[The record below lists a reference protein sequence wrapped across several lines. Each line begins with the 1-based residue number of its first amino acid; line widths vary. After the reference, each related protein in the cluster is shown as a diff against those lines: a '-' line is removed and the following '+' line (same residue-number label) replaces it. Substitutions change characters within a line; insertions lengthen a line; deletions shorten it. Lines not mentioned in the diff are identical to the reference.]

1 MSEPTNV
8 FQQKGQHIK
17 TGNLT
22 FLTTQVTRWK
32 QLTKIIQPI
41 LPQPEQWQVV
51 CYQHG
56 VLIITGENQAMI
68 SQLSYLQSQYISK
81 LSQLEGLKDLQ
92 RIQVRLR
99 NKTISTA
106 PSSSEPSKSI
116 PPETQEMLRSAADFV
131 SDPKLS
137 QALLRLASNKK

>member
-8 FQQKGQHIK
+8 FQPKGQHIK

-22 FLTTQVTRWK
+22 FLTTQVTQWK
-32 QLTKIIQPI
+32 QLTKIIQPL

-56 VLIITGENQAMI
+56 VLTITGENQAMI
-68 SQLSYLQSQYISK
+68 SQLSYLQSHYVAQ
-81 LSQLEGLKDLQ
+81 LAQLEGLRDL
-92 RIQVRLR
+92 RKIQVRLR
-99 NKTISTA
+99 NKTVVSQQVSPPPQA
-106 PSSSEPSKSI
+106 LSSETK
-116 PPETQEMLRSAADFV
+116 ELLRSAAEYV

>member
-1 MSEPTNV
+1 MSEPNNV

-22 FLTTQVTRWK
+22 FLTTQVTQWK
-32 QLTKIIQPI
+32 QLTKIIQPL

-68 SQLSYLQSQYISK
+68 SQLSYLQSNYVAQ
-81 LSQLEGLKDLQ
+81 LAQLEGLKEL
-92 RIQVRLR
+92 RKIQVRLR
-99 NKTISTA
+99 NKINVSR
-106 PSSSEPSKSI
+106 EPS
-116 PPETQEMLRSAADFV
+116 PPSKTLTSETQEQLRSAAEYV

-137 QALLRLASNKK
+137 QALIRLSSNKK

>member
-22 FLTTQVTRWK
+22 FLTTQVTQWK
-32 QLTKIIQPI
+32 QLTKIIQPL

-56 VLIITGENQAMI
+56 ILTITGENQAMI
-68 SQLSYLQSQYISK
+68 SQLSYLQSHYVAQ
-81 LSQLEGLKDLQ
+81 LAQLEGFKELRK
-92 RIQVRLR
+92 IQVRLR
-99 NKTISTA
+99 NKTTVSR
-106 PSSSEPSKSI
+106 EPS
-116 PPETQEMLRSAADFV
+116 PPSKALSSETQELLRSAAEYV
-131 SDPKLS
+131 SDLSLAKLYYV
-137 QALLRLASNKK
+137 

>member
-8 FQQKGQHIK
+8 FQQKGPHIK

-22 FLTTQVTRWK
+22 FLTTQVTQWK
-32 QLTKIIQPI
+32 QLTKIIQPL

-56 VLIITGENQAMI
+56 VLTITGENQAMI
-68 SQLSYLQSQYISK
+68 SQLSYLQSHYVAQ
-81 LSQLEGLKDLQ
+81 LAQLEGLRDL
-92 RIQVRLR
+92 RKIQVRLR
-99 NKTISTA
+99 NKTVVSQQVSPPPQA
-106 PSSSEPSKSI
+106 LSSETK
-116 PPETQEMLRSAADFV
+116 ELLRSAAEYV
-131 SDPKLS
+131 SDAKLS

>member
-1 MSEPTNV
+1 MSKPDNV
-8 FQQKGQHIK
+8 FQQTGKHIK
-17 TGNLT
+17 TGNFT
-22 FLTTQVTRWK
+22 FLTTQVAQWQR
-32 QLTKIIQPI
+32 LTKIIQPL

-51 CYQHG
+51 CYQNG
-56 VLIITGENQAMI
+56 SLIITGENQAMI
-68 SQLSYLQSQYISK
+68 SQLSYLQSQYVSK

-99 NKTISTA
+99 NKTIPVTT
-106 PSSSEPSKSI
+106 SSEPSKSI

>member
-22 FLTTQVTRWK
+22 FLTTQVTQWK
-32 QLTKIIQPI
+32 QLTKIIQPL

-56 VLIITGENQAMI
+56 VLTITGENQAMI
-68 SQLSYLQSQYISK
+68 SQLSYLQSHYVAQ
-81 LSQLEGLKDLQ
+81 LTQLEGLRDL
-92 RIQVRLR
+92 RKLQVRLR
-99 NKTISTA
+99 NKTVVSQQVSPPPQA
-106 PSSSEPSKSI
+106 LSSETK
-116 PPETQEMLRSAADFV
+116 ELLRSAAEYV
-131 SDPKLS
+131 SDAKLS